1 MNNERL
7 YAMLAC
13 QLAIS
18 GLILMNPGRHFK
30 IGKTSQNPP
39 QVRYDSLYQE
49 KYSQFYPLYG
59 CADLALIDHL
69 EVELIKY
76 YKRCY
81 GKSCD
86 NKLPETGPSL
96 GGSNLGYIYIVIE

>member
-1 MNNERL
+1 MNSERL

-13 QLAIS
+13 QLTIT
-18 GLILMNPGRHFK
+18 GLILKNPGKHFK

-39 QVRYDSLYQE
+39 QVRYDSVYQE
-49 KYSQFYPLYG
+49 RYSQFYLLYG
-59 CADLALIDHL
+59 CPDLALIDHL

-81 GKSCD
+81 GVSCD
-86 NKLPETGPSL
+86 NQLPEIGPNL
-96 GGSNLGYIYIVIE
+96 NGSSLGYIYIVIE